1 MGDGDG
7 PLAAT
12 ALRTSDFDYALPPEL
27 IAQRPIEPRDDA
39 RLLAVDRAGGAITHR
54 RFFELGDLLQPG
66 DLLVFNDSRVI
77 PARLRARR
85 VDTGGS
91 AELLLLHRLDTQPS
105 AGPASGGEALISI
118 EGRGESW
125 GEGREESRTPR
136 SRISQT
142 ATSPTKGP
150 ALWRALARPAK
161 RLKPGTR
168 LRLEGGGDR
177 HEVEIVERH
186 GEGIVTVLIADEA
199 AIEECGQAPLP
210 PYIRE
215 PLADPERYQTVYARV
230 TGSAAAPTAGLH
242 FTRDLLRRLEEK
254 GIELAFVTLHVG
266 LDTFRPVEAEDPMR
280 HRIHREYAVLGEETA
295 RRINEAR
302 AGGHRVVAVGTTT
315 TRVLET
321 AALGPELGRSQ
332 NAAEA
337 SGAAASSGPA
347 QGVRKSIVAPF
358 AGWTGL
364 MILPGHEFRAVD
376 ALITNFHL
384 PRSSLLMLVSAFAGK
399 GLIDRTYAE
408 AVRERYRFYS
418 FGDAM
423 MLG

>member
-39 RLLAVDRAGGAITHR
+39 RLLAVDRAGGAIAHR

-105 AGPASGGEALISI
+105 AGPASGGEALIPI
-118 EGRGESW
+118 
-125 GEGREESRTPR
+125 EGREESRTRR
-136 SRISQT
+136 SRISQPV
-142 ATSPTKGP
+142 TSPTKGP
-150 ALWRALARPAK
+150 ALWQALARPAK

-266 LDTFRPVEAEDPMR
+266 LDTFRPVEAEDPRR
-280 HRIHREYAVLGEETA
+280 HRIHREYAVIGEETA

-321 AALGPELGRSQ
+321 AAFRPEMGRSRH
-332 NAAEA
+332 AV
-337 SGAAASSGPA
+337 GAPGAVTSSGPA
-347 QGVRKSIVAPF
+347 QGSRTSIVAPF

-399 GLIDRTYAE
+399 GLIDRAYAE

-418 FGDAM
+418 FGDATM
-423 MLG
+423 IG